1 MIVSLTSLINFNGLV
16 FPVSTNKYKYI
27 RMLID
32 SLAGQWA
39 HGWTHLRVSY
49 TCHSVGSALVNIA
62 WIKMYVLIYNTTD
75 NLYDLYDT
83 H

>member
-32 SLAGQWA
+32 SLAGQ
-39 HGWTHLRVSY
+39 
-49 TCHSVGSALVNIA
+49 
-62 WIKMYVLIYNTTD
+62 
-75 NLYDLYDT
+75 
-83 H
+83 